1 MATRQ
6 QHRRYKSSWGGHHW
20 KSWADGLTLKGIA
33 ALISTGEHR
42 STHDQPQPTDPSRSR
57 TEGEKDSSRSIGK
70 ILIIELGGWT
80 DPPLALWLQSAGYE
94 PKVAQGR
101 QLGLDAVYAAM
112 PLMLIVGGNAD
123 PKYYAAL
130 RRVSVVPILALTPT
144 TDPEQI
150 VAAFNAG
157 VDDVQMDSIPS
168 NEILARVNALVR
180 RFK

>member
-1 MATRQ
+1 MVTRQ
-6 QHRRYKSSWGGHHW
+6 KHGRSKPRLGGHHW
-20 KSWADGLTLKGIA
+20 KSWADGLTLKGISA
-33 ALISTGEHR
+33 FISTGEHR
-42 STHDQPQPTDPSRSR
+42 STHDVSKPTDPSRSR
-57 TEGEKDSSRSIGK
+57 TEGEKDLSRSIGK

-101 QLGLDAVYAAM
+101 QSGLDALYDAM
-112 PLMLIVGGNAD
+112 PLMLIVGGSAD
-123 PKYYAAL
+123 PKYYIAL

-144 TDPEQI
+144 ADPEQI

-168 NEILARVNALVR
+168 NEIIARVNALVR

>member
-1 MATRQ
+1 M
-6 QHRRYKSSWGGHHW
+6 
-20 KSWADGLTLKGIA
+20 
-33 ALISTGEHR
+33 
-42 STHDQPQPTDPSRSR
+42 
-57 TEGEKDSSRSIGK
+57 SRSIGK
-70 ILIIELGGWT
+70 ILIVELGGWT

-94 PKVAQGR
+94 PKIAQGR
-101 QLGLDAVYAAM
+101 QSGLDALYDTM
-112 PLMLIVGGNAD
+112 PLMLIVGGDAD
-123 PKYYAAL
+123 PKYYVAL

-144 TDPEQI
+144 AEPEQI